1 MVLDGVKEKYELQ
14 KEIGFYSDNS
24 SFILCDCFN
33 IDNKYILKEIIP
45 LSNRLGKIKI
55 DRENLLITD
64 TEGKILKTF
73 DSREINNTSIE
84 YVNNN
89 DLIISNYSIITPNF
103 VAKKLYRLLDHY
115 HYDDS
120 LDVVTT
126 LYDNNDGKLINFELL
141 NEDKILIN
149 TDKNFEPNYKL
160 YSISK
165 KEYICPTFIYLKAV
179 EKTNDRIFQFTDIV
193 SSTLKM
199 NNIKYSSRLIG
210 FITIDGRFYNGVYD
224 ELSNKEI
231 ECELNSKPNFE
242 EYYELRNMIQGKL
255 NEKVIKEA
263 NKNTTR
269 DFIIKKLE
277 NKAKNIIK

>member
-1 MVLDGVKEKYELQ
+1 MVLDGVKEKYESQ

-64 TEGKILKTF
+64 TEGKILKAF

-149 TDKNFEPNYKL
+149 TDKNFEPSYKL

-165 KEYICPTFIYLKAV
+165 KEYICPTFKYLKAV
-179 EKTNDRIFQFTDIV
+179 EKTNDRIFRFTDIV

>member
-24 SFILCDCFN
+24 SFILCDCFK

-179 EKTNDRIFQFTDIV
+179 EKTNYRIFQFTDIV

>member
-1 MVLDGVKEKYELQ
+1 MVLDGVKEKYESQ

-103 VAKKLYRLLDHY
+103 VAKKLYRSLNHY

-210 FITIDGRFYNGVYD
+210 FITIDGKFYNGVYD